1 MRGSFVMVVCM
12 SSMDV
17 KKYVLEV
24 APSTQTRIDY
34 AAELNEPQLAVV
46 MKGDGPCLVL
56 AGAGSGKT
64 RTLVYRVAYLL
75 ERGVPP
81 ERILLVTFTNKA
93 AKEMME
99 RVHSLLGNAPR
110 GLWGGTFHSVANRV
124 LRQYAK
130 VLGYTNDFGILDS
143 DDSKRLITQV
153 YQELGLRK
161 DKYFPK
167 ADVLQN
173 IISYSKNSRRTI
185 AQLLEGN
192 YRHLADD
199 VLPQLER
206 IADEYERKKRE
217 ANVMDFDDLLINW
230 LRLMKEHPETGGRLA
245 EQFQYVLVDE
255 FQDTNI
261 VQAELVHAL
270 AQPQQNILVVGDD
283 AQSIYSFRA
292 ATVDNILS
300 FQKVFS
306 QAQVFKLDVNYR
318 SSPEILRLA
327 NESIRHNKFQYEKS
341 LKTPKPSGEKPSLIP
356 VRDQQQQAAV
366 ICQRVLELRQQGLA
380 LDDMA
385 VLFRSAYQI
394 IELELQLGR
403 SGIPY
408 LVRGGLRF
416 FEQMHI
422 KDVLAYLKVLQ
433 NPLDEVSWRRLLG
446 LYPGIGPSTA
456 SKVWAVLRQNDNLGT
471 MIEVLA
477 VCPAP
482 GRGKDSLERVHRLL
496 SRLRDFRED
505 LPQAIRFILEQG
517 YQAYV
522 EQSFDDPRERLEDL
536 LQLAIFSGNY
546 KALEDF
552 LSEAS
557 LSEGFKGDR
566 GGKAAEGAGER
577 LVLSTIHQAK
587 GLEWDAVF
595 CLGCAE
601 GQFPHYRVMEKPK
614 EMEEERRLFYVAVT
628 RARQHL
634 HLLYPI
640 MSRSASAGQVINRPS
655 VFLREVDQDLFE
667 TWEVAEAPFG
677 GVSLRAASGSSG
689 DGEMVYVSDDEEY
702 EQEQKKGNILDILRG
717 I

>member
-1 MRGSFVMVVCM
+1 
-12 SSMDV
+12 MDV

-24 APSTQTRIDY
+24 APPSQLKINY
-34 AAELNEPQLAVV
+34 AAELNEPQLKVV
-46 MKGDGPCLVL
+46 MEGDGPCLVL

-81 ERILLVTFTNKA
+81 DRILLVTFTNKA

-99 RVHSLLGNAPR
+99 RVQTILGSAPR
-110 GLWGGTFHSVANRV
+110 GLWGGTFHSVANRL

-130 VLGYTNDFGILDS
+130 SVGYTNDFGILDM

-153 YQELGLRK
+153 YQELGIRK

-173 IISYSKNSRRTI
+173 IISFSKNSRRSVSD
-185 AQLLEGN
+185 LLADG
-192 YRHLADD
+192 YRHIADD
-199 VLPQLER
+199 LLPQLEK
-206 IADEYERKKRE
+206 IAEEYERKKRE
-217 ANVMDFDDLLINW
+217 SNVMDFDDLLINW
-230 LRLMKEHPETGGRLA
+230 LKLMTQTDVGARLA

-261 VQAELVHAL
+261 VQADLVRAL
-270 AQPQQNILVVGDD
+270 AQPQRNILVVGDD

-300 FQKVFS
+300 FQTVFPE
-306 QAQVFKLDVNYR
+306 AKIFKLDVNYR
-318 SSPEILRLA
+318 STPEILKLA
-327 NESIRHNKFQYEKS
+327 NESIRHNRFQYEKQ
-341 LKTPKPSGEKPSLIP
+341 LKTPQASGDKPYLIP
-356 VRDQQQQAAV
+356 ARDQQQQAAV
-366 ICQRVLELRQQGLA
+366 ICQRVLELRQKGLT
-380 LDDMA
+380 LDDIA

-403 SGIPY
+403 AGIPY

-422 KDVLAYLKVLQ
+422 KDVLAHLKVLQ
-433 NPLDEVSWRRLLG
+433 NPMDEVSWRRILG
-446 LYPGIGPSTA
+446 LYPGVGPSTA
-456 SKVWAVLRQNDNLGT
+456 TKVWQVLRTHDGLGS
-471 MIEVLA
+471 MIDTLA
-477 VCPAP
+477 IMPV
-482 GRGKDSLERVHRLL
+482 GGKGKESLPRISQLL
-496 SRLRDFRED
+496 NRLRDYSSD
-505 LPQAIRFILEQG
+505 IPQAIRFVLEQG
-517 YQAYV
+517 YQVYV

-536 LQLAIFSGNY
+536 MQLAIFSGSY
-546 KALEDF
+546 KKMEDF
-552 LSEAS
+552 LAEAS
-557 LSEGFKGDR
+557 LSEGFKGDK
-566 GGKAAEGAGER
+566 GGKAAQDSGER

-587 GLEWDAVF
+587 GLEWEAVF

-601 GQFPHYRVMEKPK
+601 GQFPHYRVAEKPK

-628 RARQHL
+628 RAKKHL
-634 HLLYPI
+634 HLIYPI

-655 VFLREVDQDLFE
+655 IFLREVDPDLFE
-667 TWEVAEAPFG
+667 TWEVNEAPYG
-677 GVSLRAASGSSG
+677 GVRLRPGGGSTG
-689 DGEMVYVSDDEEY
+689 DGEMVYLTEDEDY
-702 EQEQKKGNILDILRG
+702 EAEKKKGNILDMLRG

>member
-1 MRGSFVMVVCM
+1 
-12 SSMDV
+12 MDV
-17 KKYVLEV
+17 KPYVLETPP
-24 APSTQTRIDY
+24 PSQMKIDY
-34 AAELNEPQLAVV
+34 AAELNPEQWQVV
-46 MKGDGPCLVL
+46 TEGEGPCLVL

-81 ERILLVTFTNKA
+81 DRILLVTFTNKA

-99 RVHSLLGNAPR
+99 RVQTLLGSAPR
-110 GLWGGTFHSVANRV
+110 GLWGGTFHSVANRI

-130 VLGYTNDFGILDS
+130 TIGYTNDFGILDM
-143 DDSKRLITQV
+143 DDSKRLISQV
-153 YQELGLRK
+153 YQEMGIRK

-173 IISYSKNSRRTI
+173 LISYSKNSRRTLSD
-185 AQLLEGN
+185 LLGDG
-192 YRHLADD
+192 YRHIADD
-199 VLPQLER
+199 LLPQLEK
-206 IADEYERKKRE
+206 IAAEYERKKRE

-230 LRLMKEHPETGGRLA
+230 LELMLTDTGRRLA

-261 VQAELVHAL
+261 IQANLVRAL
-270 AQPQQNILVVGDD
+270 AEPQKNILVVGDD

-300 FQKVFS
+300 FQETFPG
-306 QAQVFKLDVNYR
+306 ARIFKLDVNYR
-318 SSPEILRLA
+318 STPEILKLA
-327 NESIRHNKFQYEKS
+327 NESIRHNRFQYEKQ
-341 LKTPKPSGEKPSLIP
+341 LRTPQAAGDKPSLIP

-366 ICQRVLELRQQGLA
+366 ICQRAMELRQQGMS
-380 LDDMA
+380 LDEMA

-403 SGIPY
+403 AGIPY

-422 KDVLAYLKVLQ
+422 KDVLAHLKLMQ
-433 NPLDEVSWRRLLG
+433 NPVDEVSWRRVLG

-456 SKVWAVLRQNDNLGT
+456 NKVWAVLRQSDGLGG
-471 MIEVLA
+471 MIEMLA
-477 VCPAP
+477 TMPAP
-482 GRGKDSLERVHRLL
+482 GKGKDSLQRVSLLL
-496 SRLRDFRED
+496 SRLRDYSTD
-505 LPQAIRFILEQG
+505 IPQAIRYILEQG
-517 YQAYV
+517 YQVYV
-522 EQSFDDPRERLEDL
+522 EQSFEDPRERMEDL
-536 LQLAIFSGNY
+536 MQLAIFSGNY
-546 KALEDF
+546 KKLEDF
-552 LSEAS
+552 LAEAS
-557 LSEGFKGDR
+557 LSEGFKGDK
-566 GGKAAEGAGER
+566 GGKAAAGDAGER

-587 GLEWDAVF
+587 GLEWEAVF

-601 GQFPHYRVMEKPK
+601 GQFPHYRVAEKPK

-628 RARQHL
+628 RAKKHL

-667 TWEVAEAPFG
+667 TWEVNEAPYG
-677 GVSLRAASGSSG
+677 GVRLRAAVGSTG
-689 DGEMVYVSDDEEY
+689 DGEMVYVSEDEDY
-702 EQEQKKGNILDILRG
+702 EQEKKKGNILDMLRG